1 MFFPV
6 CHSIVLV
13 VGAHYLVQVLLKS
26 VYMVFANEV
35 STTESLLAPY
45 LSLNNPPFNP
55 ESIPA
60 RRRFLARRTKLGQNI
75 IRWRKYT
82 GERFGIGELATRLVV
97 RCIAPVAD
105 GGWDVGGEECVRKV
119 CLIAEKCCRC
129 C

>member
-1 MFFPV
+1 
-6 CHSIVLV
+6 
-13 VGAHYLVQVLLKS
+13 
-26 VYMVFANEV
+26 MVFANEV

-45 LSLNNPPFNP
+45 LSLNHPPFNP

-75 IRWRKYT
+75 VRWRKYI

-97 RCIAPVAD
+97 RCIATVA
-105 GGWDVGGEECVRKV
+105 GGWDVGREECVREV
-119 CLIAEKCCRC
+119 CLIAEKYRRC